1 LASNRNA
8 LWGDFF
14 LIRGPEEQAQGFE
27 AVSLVADAER
37 FDGSFEGRDT
47 FYRKFVG
54 YNGIDDRAPLSSAH
68 RVRFLNGG
76 GFDGGT
82 ELLYWT
88 EGRGP
93 FDELPVECG
102 ELPGDGVEVIH
113 AYGRFRDQGGEE
125 VAVFDFEPA
134 VRTVREPV
142 GEAPLA
148 VSEPFGSLDIQT
160 QIFFVVPILPPGP
173 EDLQSWVAPLLLG
186 GGRFSVGYGS
196 TRLDDLC
203 R

>member
-1 LASNRNA
+1 
-8 LWGDFF
+8 
-14 LIRGPEEQAQGFE
+14 
-27 AVSLVADAER
+27 
-37 FDGSFEGRDT
+37 
-47 FYRKFVG
+47 
-54 YNGIDDRAPLSSAH
+54 
-68 RVRFLNGG
+68 
-76 GFDGGT
+76 
-82 ELLYWT
+82 
-88 EGRGP
+88 
-93 FDELPVECG
+93 
-102 ELPGDGVEVIH
+102 VEVIH